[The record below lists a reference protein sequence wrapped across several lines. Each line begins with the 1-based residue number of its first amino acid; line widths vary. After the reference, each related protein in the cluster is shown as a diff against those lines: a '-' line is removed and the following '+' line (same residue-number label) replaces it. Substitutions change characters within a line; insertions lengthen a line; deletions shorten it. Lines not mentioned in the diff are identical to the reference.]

1 MNITDDPECRALL
14 RYAARIGGD
23 ATLVQG
29 AGGNVSLK
37 RDGVLWVKA
46 SGTWLSEAETRPI
59 LVPVQLDRL
68 LAALHAG
75 GEAVPENTLP
85 FVAQA
90 LNVSGLRPSTET
102 TFHAAL
108 PQPVV
113 VHVHCVETIAWVA
126 RADAEAAIA
135 PLLAGLHWAFIP
147 YVRPGAPLTRQ
158 ILARSTPATD
168 VLVLGKHGL
177 VVGGATTAAAA
188 ALLAEVQRRLR
199 RPARALPPPR
209 HTDLARL
216 AEGTDYRPALDVG
229 THATATDP
237 ASFAVARLGS
247 FYPDH
252 VVFLGPGI
260 VELPPGSPPG
270 GKAPMLVAQA
280 AGVLLRRDATAGQ
293 AALARCLADVLAR
306 LDASEPLTP
315 LTRADE
321 AELLGWDAEQY
332 RQKLDQPGSA
342 QP

>member
-14 RYAARIGGD
+14 RYAAQIGRD
-23 ATLVQG
+23 AALVQG

-46 SGTWLSEAETRPI
+46 SGTWLMHAEARPI
-59 LVPVQLDRL
+59 LVPVHLEKL
-68 LAALHAG
+68 LAALHEAG
-75 GEAVPENTLP
+75 GAVPEDTAP
-85 FVAQA
+85 FVADA
-90 LNVSGLRPSTET
+90 LNVSGLRPSSET
-102 TFHAAL
+102 TLHAAL
-108 PQPVV
+108 PHPVV
-113 VHVHCVETIAWVA
+113 VHVHCVETVAWVA

-158 ILARSTPATD
+158 ILARTAPETD

-177 VVGGATTAAAA
+177 VVGGASTDAAAS
-188 ALLAEVQRRLR
+188 LLADVQHRLR

-209 HTDLARL
+209 HASLARL
-216 AEGTDYRPALDVG
+216 AEGTDYEPAEHSAI
-229 THATATDP
+229 HAIAMDP
-237 ASFAVARLGS
+237 ASLAVARLGS

-260 VELPPGSPPG
+260 VELPPGPPPG
-270 GKAPMLVAQA
+270 RKAPMLA
-280 AGVLLRRDATAGQ
+280 APGIGVLLRRDATAG
-293 AALARCLADVLAR
+293 AAAMARCLADVLAR
-306 LDASEPLTP
+306 LDPSEPLAP
-315 LTRADE
+315 LSRADE

-332 RQKLDQPGSA
+332 RQKLDRPGLA